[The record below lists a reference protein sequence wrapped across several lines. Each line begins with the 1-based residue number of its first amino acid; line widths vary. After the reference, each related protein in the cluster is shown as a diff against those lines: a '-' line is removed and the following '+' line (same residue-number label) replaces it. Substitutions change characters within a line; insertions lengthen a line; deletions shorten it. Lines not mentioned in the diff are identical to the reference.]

1 MKAFYY
7 AISGLMYALR
17 REYNLRIHAGS
28 AAAVCIAGFLLRIST
43 TEWLLVIAS
52 VAAVIAAE
60 LFNTAVEVL
69 CNHVTP
75 EYHPAIK
82 HVKDISAAAVLVV
95 SASAAITGAIIFI
108 PKLFSL

>member
-17 REYNLRIHAGS
+17 REYNLRLHAGS
-28 AAAVCIAGFLLRIST
+28 AAAVCIAGFFLHIST
-43 TEWLLVIAS
+43 TEWLLVIAA

-60 LFNTAVEVL
+60 LFNTAIEVL

-82 HVKDISAAAVLVV
+82 QVKDISAAAVLVI
-95 SASAAITGAIIFI
+95 SAGAAIAGGIIFI

>member
-1 MKAFYY
+1 MRSFYY

-17 REYNLRIHAGS
+17 REYNLRLHAGS
-28 AAAVCIAGFLLRIST
+28 AAAVCIAGLFLHISK
-43 TEWLLVIAS
+43 TEWLLVVAA

-60 LFNTAVEVL
+60 LINTAIEVL

-75 EYHPAIK
+75 EHHPAIK
-82 HVKDISAAAVLVV
+82 QVKDISAAAVLVV
-95 SASAAITGAIIFI
+95 SGAAAITGAIIFI